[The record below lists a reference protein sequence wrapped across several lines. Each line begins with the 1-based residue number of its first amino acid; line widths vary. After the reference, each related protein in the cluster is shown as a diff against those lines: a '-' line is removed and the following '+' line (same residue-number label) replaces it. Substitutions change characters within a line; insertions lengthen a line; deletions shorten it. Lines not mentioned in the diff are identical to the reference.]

1 MRFLPLILSTCILA
15 ACGGGGGANSG
26 TATLTPTQKAYESVM
41 LSPNVGYSFASKLPT
56 TATPVDGHYYYDSAA
71 SLPKS
76 PLSNGTQRV
85 SGEAFASLAS
95 TLDVPSDASSNS
107 ALWFVVSGQF
117 HQAASP
123 AVYDVSYPGADV
135 VMSALSADKKTVLYS
150 SLLVQATEMP
160 LSGKIVPSAIP
171 DHHAIPNEIW
181 TNSSLSKANASWQ
194 SNSAYLSMD
203 VRYKDDW
210 NIVYSNAKDGN
221 KPLLFQSGTTIQQ
234 LIDGDK
240 LVVLDV
246 HYNLTNGK
254 TQTVA
259 GVKAYVA
266 NDPVTYSTTYPIYA
280 AFYEM
285 EGNVYAGA
293 RYQVTSVD
301 RQSLTVY
308 NKAARASIVAA
319 LTF

>member
-15 ACGGGGGANSG
+15 ACGGGGGFNGG

-41 LSPNVGYSFASKLPT
+41 LSPNVGYSFASQLPEVGK
-56 TATPVDGHYYYDSAA
+56 PSDKDYYYDSAA

-95 TLDVPSDASSNS
+95 TLPVPADASSNT
-107 ALWFVVSGQF
+107 AFWYVASGKFQ
-117 HQAASP
+117 QAASP

-160 LSGKIVPSAIP
+160 LSGKIVPSKTIL
-171 DHHAIPNEIW
+171 HHAIPMAIW
-181 TNSSLSKANASWQ
+181 LNNDLSKVDALWQ
-194 SNSAYLSMD
+194 SSSAYLSMD

-234 LIDGDK
+234 LINEDK
-240 LVVLDV
+240 LVVLGI
-246 HYNLTNGK
+246 HYNLTNG
-254 TQTVA
+254 TLQTISD
-259 GVKAYVA
+259 VKAYVA
-266 NDPVTYSTTYPIYA
+266 NSSVSYSTTYPIYD

-285 EGNVYAGA
+285 DGNVYAGA
-293 RYQVTSVD
+293 RYQVTSVN
-301 RQSLTVY
+301 RQSITVY
-308 NKAARASIVAA
+308 NKAARDSIVAA